1 MTFVTRYTPA
11 PGEQALLKHID
22 GAGKV
27 DGSCVIAL
35 PIDKWSA
42 PYDVNSFEGHG
53 GGLTFWDGKELVPA
67 PVPVTHND
75 KDNDDNNT
83 VEVEDAKTNKTLTTT
98 TTATARK
105 NNKAPQKLRPRE
117 IHYETRSGDIAFIDR
132 AVWHQADPI
141 TKVRS
146 YVYFKKS
153 IIQYKFHFLFNSA
166 GPGRACLYICIR
178 ILFNVAC
185 LLILLLFRFCE
196 GNTMGLGHI
205 LQSYVR
211 R

>member
-53 GGLTFWDGKELVPA
+53 GGLTFWDGKEPVPV

-75 KDNDDNNT
+75 KNSNKNNDDNDDNEKEGKEAIKDTNT
-83 VEVEDAKTNKTLTTT
+83 TKTTMTSISSKNNNQNNDNIAVEVEEAKTNKTTTTTT
-98 TTATARK
+98 TTAKK
-105 NNKAPQKLRPRE
+105 NNKAPQKFRPRE

-146 YVYFKKS
+146 YV
-153 IIQYKFHFLFNSA
+153 
-166 GPGRACLYICIR
+166 
-178 ILFNVAC
+178 
-185 LLILLLFRFCE
+185 
-196 GNTMGLGHI
+196 
-205 LQSYVR
+205 
-211 R
+211 

>member
-53 GGLTFWDGKELVPA
+53 GGLTFWDGKEPV
-67 PVPVTHND
+67 PVPVTNNDKD
-75 KDNDDNNT
+75 KDNDNDDYEKEKKEAIKDVKTTKTTMISISSKNKNQNNDSNA
-83 VEVEDAKTNKTLTTT
+83 VEVEETKNSKTTTATTT
-98 TTATARK
+98 TTAKK
-105 NNKAPQKLRPRE
+105 NNNMAQQQKFRPRE

-141 TKVRS
+141 TKVRC
-146 YVYFKKS
+146 V
-153 IIQYKFHFLFNSA
+153 L
-166 GPGRACLYICIR
+166 
-178 ILFNVAC
+178 
-185 LLILLLFRFCE
+185 
-196 GNTMGLGHI
+196 
-205 LQSYVR
+205 VR
-211 R
+211 VL

>member
-1 MTFVTRYTPA
+1 MTFVTRYTPV

-35 PIDKWSA
+35 PVDKWSA

-53 GGLTFWDGKELVPA
+53 GGLTFWDGKE
-67 PVPVTHND
+67 PVPVSVPVVTHND
-75 KDNDDNNT
+75 KEKEKKNDDNEKEGKEAIQDRNT
-83 VEVEDAKTNKTLTTT
+83 TKTTMPSISSKNNNQNNDNNAVEVEEAKTNKTITT
-98 TTATARK
+98 TTATTTAKK
-105 NNKAPQKLRPRE
+105 NNKAPQKFRPRE

-146 YVYFKKS
+146 
-153 IIQYKFHFLFNSA
+153 
-166 GPGRACLYICIR
+166 CTCI
-178 ILFNVAC
+178 
-185 LLILLLFRFCE
+185 
-196 GNTMGLGHI
+196 
-205 LQSYVR
+205 
-211 R
+211 